1 MPRRTAP
8 IDPRDI
14 STSALLTEIEPEVTL
29 STAAPVSENGSE
41 EAAGSSP
48 PSTGSF
54 VHVEEEPEAVVVV
67 VETEVEAVLEVKP
80 EVELVGEEKKVEV
93 VEEKVEDPAEP
104 VLVV

>member
-14 STSALLTEIEPEVTL
+14 STSALLTEIEPEVPL
-29 STAAPVSENGSE
+29 STAAPASENGSE

-67 VETEVEAVLEVKP
+67 VETEVEAVVLEVKP
-80 EVELVGEEKKVEV
+80 EETVGEEKV
-93 VEEKVEDPAEP
+93 VVAEEKVEDPAEP
-104 VLVV
+104 VLVA